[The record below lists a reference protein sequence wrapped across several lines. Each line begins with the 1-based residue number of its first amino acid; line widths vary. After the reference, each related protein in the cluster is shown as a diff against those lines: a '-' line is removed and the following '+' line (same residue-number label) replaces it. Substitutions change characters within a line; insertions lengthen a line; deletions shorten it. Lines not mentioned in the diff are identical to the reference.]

1 MSSYD
6 TWLNVLTG
14 ISQGSFDTLYV
25 KNASGD
31 MVNVLTLIG
40 ASAGAVSSATAP
52 LNNISSGI
60 LSIDLSNY
68 TNTAGLTTLLGGKIS
83 TTHEANKIGAADVTH
98 LFDFKTQTLTLRNS
112 NGVTLQLDVD
122 NGGNLSLGADGV
134 ITVPILNAWDYINVR
149 IKDSGGTVRL
159 LNSSLTGALL
169 WNGGQLATI
178 TDLSNY
184 STTAQ
189 MNTALATKQ
198 NTMSFGAGAFLSGTA
213 VSGYDLRW
221 LTNSVPTI
229 GGGIR
234 CLHFKS
240 GFSIAQTVNLSS
252 GQNDLDI
259 TATGVTDAEMKA
271 HIGSSVSTT
280 ANSGLTSV
288 GSAANGTVVFGV
300 DSGIVALRSWVTGE
314 ISSAAHFI
322 SDVTGLQTALDAK
335 QATLSAGAGCFLSGS
350 TISSYSLRWN
360 GSSVP
365 SNPNVIQELHWSNYT
380 VAQTVNIGTGKVEL
394 TIGHPTGMA
403 TQTYV
408 NSQIAAA
415 THTISDVTGLQTA
428 LDSKALDSDVTTAF
442 AGINV
447 ELSQK
452 VETSQVL
459 TNVPANA
466 VFTDTLYT
474 HPSQHSISM
483 ITGLQTEL
491 NKISRLE
498 TGVSGVSLG
507 GGTGA
512 AHRFAVH
519 EVEIGDPNHTAGHY
533 MYGMGLY
540 VGSTVGTAFWGGT
553 LAALPDQGSGTG
565 TAPHLFIKNNG
576 LVGVNTTAPAY
587 TLDITGDIR
596 ATGTVYGATKSFD
609 IEHEGKEGYRLR
621 HWCMEGDAPGGS
633 LIYKR
638 QITTVKAGVADL
650 IMPSWFGWLAKN
662 VMVFATGYKHFGL
675 AWGEQDSIDSCVI
688 HITVSKGGI
697 YNIMATADRND
708 MCATSMCR
716 QEVEY
721 IPEEPGDSPPPFPPV

>member
-52 LNNISSGI
+52 LNISSGI

-112 NGVTLQLDVD
+112 SGVTLQLNVD

-169 WNGGQLATI
+169 WNGSQLATI

-198 NTMSFGAGAFLSGTA
+198 NTMSVGAGAFLSGTT

-314 ISSAAHFI
+314 ISSAAHSI

-350 TISSYSLRWN
+350 TISSYTLRWN

-498 TGVSGVSLG
+498 TGVSGISLG

-697 YNIMATADRND
+697 YNIMVTADRND

-721 IPEEPGDSPPPFPPV
+721 IPEEPEDSPPPFPPV

>member
-1 MSSYD
+1 MKVNLQNGNHEHNP
-6 TWLNVLTG
+6 LNVLTG

-31 MVNVLTLIG
+31 TVNVLTLIG

-52 LNNISSGI
+52 LNISSGI

-112 NGVTLQLDVD
+112 NGVTLQLNVD

-169 WNGGQLATI
+169 WNGSQLATI

-198 NTMSFGAGAFLSGTA
+198 NTMSVGAGAFLSGTT

-314 ISSAAHFI
+314 ISSAAHSI

-350 TISSYSLRWN
+350 TISSYTLRWN

-380 VAQTVNIGTGKVEL
+380 MAQTINIGTGKIEL
-394 TIGHPTGMA
+394 TIGHPLDMA
-403 TQTYV
+403 TQTWT
-408 NSQIAAA
+408 NTQLALKANDA
-415 THTISDVTGLQTA
+415 DVTL
-428 LDSKALDSDVTTAF
+428 AF
-442 AGINV
+442 AGYNV
-447 ELSQK
+447 LLSQK
-452 VETSQVL
+452 AETSQVL

-483 ITGLQTEL
+483 ITVLQTEL
-491 NKISRLE
+491 NKSNRLE

-621 HWCMEGDAPGGS
+621 HWCMEGDAPGGAP
-633 LIYKR
+633 IYKR
-638 QITTVKAGVADL
+638 QLTTVKAGVADL

-697 YNIMATADRND
+697 YNIMVTADRND

-721 IPEEPGDSPPPFPPV
+721 IPEEPEDSPPPFPPV